1 MAKKKGG
8 LGGKG
13 LNALLKADEA
23 TEQNNIENNEPNNMG
38 VQKVSMSKIVPN
50 PDQPR
55 KVFDEEN
62 IRGLA
67 ESIESN
73 GLINPLT
80 LRLKDGEYQ
89 IISGERR
96 FRALK
101 SLGRELAEAI
111 VLDVGDERML
121 EITLVE
127 NIQRADL
134 NAIEIAQSYRKLM
147 DDFNITHDE
156 IAKRVGKSRSTV
168 TNSMRI
174 LELSEDIR
182 NLIVQ
187 NKISEGHAR
196 VLLREKDEDMRR
208 LLAAEVIEKGLSVRD
223 LENLFKE
230 NNENSSDTA
239 ADGQSRYEIDA
250 DGLTS
255 DESTDDTS
263 DSEQKG
269 EAANIVVKDANHRK
283 IENDLEKIFAT
294 KVNLV
299 SKDFKTGKIIIEYY
313 SPEDLIR
320 IIDILEKDALSNCDG
335 QSKAGVIHY

>member
-1 MAKKKGG
+1 MSKKRG

-23 TEQNNIENNEPNNMG
+23 VVEQHSNLGI
-38 VQKVSMSKIVPN
+38 QKVELAKIIPN

-55 KVFDEEN
+55 VVFDEDE
-62 IRGLA
+62 ILGLA

-80 LRLKDGEYQ
+80 LRLKDGQYQ

-101 SLGRELAEAI
+101 TLEREFAEAI

-134 NAIEIAQSYRKLM
+134 NSIEVALSYRKLL

-156 IAKRVGKSRSTV
+156 IAKRVGKSRSTI
-168 TNSMRI
+168 TNSLRI

-182 NLIVQ
+182 NLIVVG
-187 NKISEGHAR
+187 KISEGHAR
-196 VLLREKDEDMRR
+196 VLLREKDEDKRR
-208 LLAAEVIEKGLSVRD
+208 LLVADIIEKGLSVRE

-230 NNENSSDTA
+230 NGGDENADSDNTQDVVDDIENTENNNDSQSKEKTA
-239 ADGQSRYEIDA
+239 EMQ
-250 DGLTS
+250 LPQT
-255 DESTDDTS
+255 
-263 DSEQKG
+263 
-269 EAANIVVKDANHRK
+269 KDANHRK
-283 IENDLEKIFAT
+283 IEDDLEKIFAT

-299 SKDFKTGKIIIEYY
+299 SKDFKTGKIVIEYY

-320 IIDILEKDALSNCDG
+320 IIDILERDMLASNDG
-335 QSKAGVIHY
+335 QAKPEVIHY

>member
-13 LNALLKADEA
+13 LNALLKADEGI
-23 TEQNNIENNEPNNMG
+23 EQNSIENNEPNNLG
-38 VQKVSMSKIVPN
+38 IQKVELAKIIPN

-55 KVFDEEN
+55 KVFDEEH

-80 LRLKDGEYQ
+80 LRLKDGQYQ

-101 SLGRELAEAI
+101 SLGREFGEAI

-134 NAIEIAQSYRKLM
+134 NSIEVAQSYRKLI
-147 DDFNITHDE
+147 DDFNLTHDE
-156 IAKRVGKSRSTV
+156 IAKRVGKSRSTI

-182 NLIVQ
+182 ALIIAD
-187 NKISEGHAR
+187 KISEGHAR

-208 LLAAEVIEKGLSVRD
+208 LLAAEIIEKNLSVRD

-230 NNENSSDTA
+230 NSS
-239 ADGQSRYEIDA
+239 EIDPNA
-250 DGLTS
+250 LESGEKGVVLEAGENALDS
-255 DESTDDTS
+255 DNQGQDKDA
-263 DSEQKG
+263 QL
-269 EAANIVVKDANHRK
+269 APVKDANHRK

-299 SKDFKTGKIIIEYY
+299 SKDFKAGKIVIEYY
-313 SPEDLIR
+313 SPEDLMR
-320 IIDILEKDALSNCDG
+320 IIDILEKDTLASSDN
-335 QSKAGVIHY
+335 QSKTGVIHY

>member
-1 MAKKKGG
+1 MGKKRG
-8 LGGKG
+8 LGKG
-13 LNALLKADEA
+13 LDALLKSDENK
-23 TEQNNIENNEPNNMG
+23 EQVLAEQQPNNMG
-38 VQKVSMSKIVPN
+38 VQKVEMSKIVPN

-55 KVFDEEN
+55 KVFDEEH

-182 NLIVQ
+182 ALIIQ
-187 NKISEGHAR
+187 EKISEGHGR

-208 LLAAEVIEKGLSVRD
+208 LLAAEVVEKSLSVRD

-230 NNENSSDTA
+230 NNGNGVNAEN
-239 ADGQSRYEIDA
+239 GE
-250 DGLTS
+250 
-255 DESTDDTS
+255 
-263 DSEQKG
+263 DSEQTASEDSSENNSENG
-269 EAANIVVKDANHRK
+269 ENKEHGGETPNVQVKDANHRK

-299 SKDFKTGKIIIEYY
+299 SKDYKAGKIVIEYY
-313 SPEDLIR
+313 SPEDLMR
-320 IIDILEKDALSNCDG
+320 IIDILEKDALSNRDTL
-335 QSKAGVIHY
+335 SKTEVIHY

>member
-1 MAKKKGG
+1 MAKKRGG
-8 LGGKG
+8 LGGRG
-13 LNALLKADEA
+13 VNALLKADEA
-23 TEQNNIENNEPNNMG
+23 MDQSGEQEQNNLGI
-38 VQKVSMSKIVPN
+38 QKVDMSKIVPN

-55 KVFDEEN
+55 VVFDEDE
-62 IRGLA
+62 IGGLA
-67 ESIESN
+67 ASIESN

-101 SLGRELAEAI
+101 SLGREFAEAI

-134 NAIEIAQSYRKLM
+134 NAIEIAQSYKKLL
-147 DDFNITHDE
+147 DDFNITHEE

-174 LELSEDIR
+174 LELSKDIR
-182 NLIVQ
+182 DLIVIG
-187 NKISEGHAR
+187 KISEGHAR

-208 LLAAEVIEKGLSVRD
+208 LYAMEIIDKSLSVRE
-223 LENLFKE
+223 LENMFKE
-230 NNENSSDTA
+230 DSNSSDSGA
-239 ADGQSRYEIDA
+239 SEGE
-250 DGLTS
+250 
-255 DESTDDTS
+255 ESGEVDF
-263 DSEQKG
+263 DSENQNG
-269 EAANIVVKDANHRK
+269 EIQAKIIDNQNVQMKDANHRK

-299 SKDFKTGKIIIEYY
+299 SKDSKAGKIVIEYY
-313 SPEDLIR
+313 SPEDLMR
-320 IIDILEKDALSNCDG
+320 IIDILEKDRLSLKDG
-335 QSKAGVIHY
+335 QGKTEIIDY